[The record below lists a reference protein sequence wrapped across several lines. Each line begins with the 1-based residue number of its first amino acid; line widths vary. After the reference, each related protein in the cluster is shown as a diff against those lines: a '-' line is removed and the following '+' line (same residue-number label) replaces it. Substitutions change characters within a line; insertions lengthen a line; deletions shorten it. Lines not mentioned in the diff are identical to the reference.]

1 MALPGAPWFVAIGA
15 SGAQGLHDIIDLLS
29 ALPPAPAPV
38 LMVALHRPSDQA
50 SQLLAVLQRQC
61 AFPVAVATQ
70 AQCLEPGHCYI
81 GEPAEHLTL
90 MSRGRADLVD
100 GEGHTF
106 RNRTVD
112 LLFESV
118 ARIAG
123 EKAIGVIV
131 SGALS
136 DGSKGL
142 AAIHHAGGITMVLA
156 PGDKPRGM
164 QQNAIDFD
172 GPASFVGSSLQISNE
187 ITRLTSQH
195 ESLM

>member
-1 MALPGAPWFVAIGA
+1 
-15 SGAQGLHDIIDLLS
+15 
-29 ALPPAPAPV
+29 
-38 LMVALHRPSDQA
+38 MVVLHRPSDQA
-50 SQLLAVLQRQC
+50 SELLTVLQRKC
-61 AFPVAVATQ
+61 AFPVSVATQ
-70 AQCLEPGHCYI
+70 AESLEPGHCYI

-90 MSRGRADLVD
+90 MTRGRADLVN

-112 LLFESV
+112 LLFESI

-123 EKAIGVIV
+123 GKAIGIIV

-142 AAIHHAGGITMVLA
+142 AAIHLAGGVTMVLA

-164 QQNAIDFD
+164 QQNAIDFG
-172 GPASFVGSSLQISNE
+172 GPVSMVGSSNQLSSE
-187 ITRLTSQH
+187 ITRLTSQQ
-195 ESLM
+195 ESVK

>member
-1 MALPGAPWFVAIGA
+1 VKRTDRLP
-15 SGAQGLHDIIDLLS
+15 
-29 ALPPAPAPV
+29 
-38 LMVALHRPSDQA
+38 
-50 SQLLAVLQRQC
+50 
-61 AFPVAVATQ
+61 
-70 AQCLEPGHCYI
+70 
-81 GEPAEHLTL
+81 
-90 MSRGRADLVD
+90 LVN

-112 LLFESV
+112 LLFESI
-118 ARIAG
+118 AQIAG
-123 EKAIGVIV
+123 RKAIGIIV

-172 GPASFVGSSLQISNE
+172 AP
-187 ITRLTSQH
+187 
-195 ESLM
+195 